1 MKINL
6 ESLLKALGWPL
17 GLTSVFAAVLVLF
30 GVELNIVLVIAG
42 SMLGAQALIGLLV
55 DVLKWTGVVQDGT
68 AGVWS
73 AAFHLLGLGGIAAG
87 LYFNPA
93 FDFPALD
100 VQLQTIY
107 QFLMLIFGYIIV
119 QVAGSKRFHQ
129 ATVNGLG
136 LRVFSRSVA

>member
-17 GLTSVFAAVLVLF
+17 GLTSVFAAVLALF

-55 DVLKWTGVVQDGT
+55 DVLKWTGV
-68 AGVWS
+68 GVWS

>member
-1 MKINL
+1 MKLNL
-6 ESLLKALGWPL
+6 ENILKALAWPL
-17 GLTSVFAAVLVLF
+17 GLIAVFSAVLALF
-30 GVELNIVLVIAG
+30 GVNLNMVLATAIT
-42 SMLGAQALIGLLV
+42 MIGAQALISLLV
-55 DVLKWTGVVQDGT
+55 DVGKWTGLVQDGT